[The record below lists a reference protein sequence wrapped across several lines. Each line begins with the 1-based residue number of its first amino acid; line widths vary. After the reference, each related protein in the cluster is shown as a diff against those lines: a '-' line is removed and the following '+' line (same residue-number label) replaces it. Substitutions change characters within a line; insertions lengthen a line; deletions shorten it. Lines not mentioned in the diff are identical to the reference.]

1 MLRRLLSLSFLYA
14 AIVMAGVPAVA
25 CTQAM
30 PMQHCCPS
38 APGEPCRG
46 GSPDAPQGMPT
57 ELTCCASGIPDGP
70 AITASAASPKIE
82 KHAQRIDPPAAISG
96 YSSPTIAGARSHSSV
111 RLDLV
116 FRLPSYSGLYLSTG
130 RLRL

>member
-1 MLRRLLSLSFLYA
+1 MLRRLISLSLLYA
-14 AIVMAGVPAVA
+14 TIVVAGVPAVA

-46 GSPDAPQGMPT
+46 APEAPQALPT
-57 ELTCCASGIPDGP
+57 ELGCCASGTPSATTII
-70 AITASAASPKIE
+70 ATAGLPKIE
-82 KHAQRIDPPAAISG
+82 THAQRIDPPTAITV
-96 YSSPTIAGARSHSSV
+96 YSSLTIAGERAHSSV